1 VASFAALRFASDDTL
16 RSALALGVAERLRMD
31 DATSQISV
39 FHDSGVRCLSNYL
52 LELFMRKQNRDVNNE
67 LYHQLGERWYTA
79 QDDPVALLRA
89 ESRLRNPWVREV
101 LRKKSGPEPLK
112 ILDVGCGGGFLSNFL
127 AQVGHK
133 VTGVDLSEESLAVA
147 RQYDS
152 TQNVSYLRRDARSLE
167 FPDAS
172 FDVVCAMDF
181 LEHVDS
187 PGEVIRE
194 CARTLKPGG
203 LFFFHTFNRN
213 WISYLI
219 AIRGVEWVVKNVPQD
234 LHVYPLFI
242 KPMELVQY
250 CSDAGLRLAEI
261 KGMRPQI
268 VSKAFLS
275 MLLTGRVSDDFKF
288 EFTSSLLMGYSGF
301 AVREIG

>member
-1 VASFAALRFASDDTL
+1 
-16 RSALALGVAERLRMD
+16 MD
-31 DATSQISV
+31 DATSQDSV
-39 FHDSGVRCLSNYL
+39 FRDSGVRYLSNYL
-52 LELFMRKQNRDVNNE
+52 LELLMQKQNRDVNNE

-89 ESRLRNPWVREV
+89 ESRLRNPWVQEI
-101 LRKKSGPEPLK
+101 LQTNFGAASLK

-127 AQVGHK
+127 AQAGHD

-167 FPDAS
+167 FPDSS

-187 PGEVIRE
+187 PGDVIRE

-203 LFFFHTFNRN
+203 IFFFHTFSRN
-213 WISYLI
+213 WISRLI
-219 AIRGVEWVVKNVPQD
+219 VIRGVEWVVKNVPQD

-242 KPMELVQY
+242 NPMELAKY
-250 CSDAGLRLAEI
+250 CSDAGLHVAEMT
-261 KGMRPQI
+261 GMRPQI
-268 VSKAFLS
+268 FSKAFLK
-275 MLLTGRVSDDFKF
+275 MLFTGTVSDDFKF
-288 EFTSSLLMGYSGF
+288 EFSSSLLMGYSGF
-301 AVREIG
+301 AITERL